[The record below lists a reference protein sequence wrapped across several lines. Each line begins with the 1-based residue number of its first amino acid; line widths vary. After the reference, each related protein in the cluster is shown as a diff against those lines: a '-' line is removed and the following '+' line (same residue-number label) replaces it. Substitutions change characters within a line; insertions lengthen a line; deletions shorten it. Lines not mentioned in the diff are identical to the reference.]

1 MECSDC
7 LLFWAYFWGEFRLI
21 FVKKVVSIGL
31 SMLLLYHTLAYVLVC
46 VGAWWQAEHDLSE
59 KLLVYRSVDSI
70 VEFQVPLTD
79 TPNVGEL
86 TQTTTGGFGY
96 RGRYYDV
103 VSMDVRGDTL
113 FIAGLES
120 AGNSFWAGDLLSF
133 LNDHVTGAAD
143 SHRKAGQ
150 FLKFLLKE
158 YSPNPGDV
166 FHFLS
171 AFRRDAIRIPDVS
184 LVVLA
189 RSLPVH
195 SPPPE
200 V

>member
-1 MECSDC
+1 
-7 LLFWAYFWGEFRLI
+7 
-21 FVKKVVSIGL
+21 
-31 SMLLLYHTLAYVLVC
+31 MLLLYHTLAYVLVC
-46 VGAWWQAEHDLSE
+46 IGAWWQAEHDLSE

-79 TPNVGEL
+79 TPNVGKL
-86 TQTTTGGFGY
+86 TNTTTGGFGY
-96 RGRYYDV
+96 RGHYYDV

-120 AGNSFWAGDLLSF
+120 ASRSFWQSDLLSF
-133 LNDHVTGAAD
+133 LNDHITGDTD
-143 SHRKAGQ
+143 SHRKAGR

-158 YSPNPGDV
+158 YSPTPGDA
-166 FHFLS
+166 FHFLCAS
-171 AFRRDAIRIPDVS
+171 RHDAVRIPDAS
-184 LVVLA
+184 FVLSA

-200 V
+200 A

>member
-1 MECSDC
+1 M
-7 LLFWAYFWGEFRLI
+7 
-21 FVKKVVSIGL
+21 KKAVSIGL
-31 SMLLLYHTLAYVLVC
+31 FVLLLYHTLAYLLVC

-79 TPNVGEL
+79 TPDLGEL
-86 TQTTTGGFGY
+86 THTTTGGFGY
-96 RGRYYDV
+96 RGHYYDV

-113 FIAGLES
+113 YIAGLES
-120 AGNSFWAGDLLSF
+120 ASHSFWQSDLLSF
-133 LNDHVTGAAD
+133 LNDHITGASD
-143 SHRKAGQ
+143 SHRKAGR

-166 FHFLS
+166 FRFLPAS
-171 AFRRDAIRIPDVS
+171 WRDAIRIPDVS
-184 LVVLA
+184 FVVDA

-200 V
+200 A

>member
-1 MECSDC
+1 M
-7 LLFWAYFWGEFRLI
+7 
-21 FVKKVVSIGL
+21 KKAVSIGL
-31 SMLLLYHTLAYVLVC
+31 SLLLLYHTLAYVLVC
-46 VGAWWQAEHDLSE
+46 LGAWWQAEHDLSG

-86 TQTTTGGFGY
+86 TNTTTGGFGY
-96 RGRYYDV
+96 RGHYYDV

-120 AGNSFWAGDLLSF
+120 QNGSFWQSDLLSF
-133 LNDHVTGAAD
+133 LNDHIAGATEPYK
-143 SHRKAGQ
+143 KANQ
-150 FLKFLLKE
+150 LLKFLLKE

-166 FHFLS
+166 FCFLS
-171 AFRRDAIRIPDVS
+171 PSWREAVRIPHVS
-184 LVVLA
+184 FVLSA

-195 SPPPE
+195 SPPPQ